1 MKIVTASLAA
11 LWLCLSFVASAQ
23 GAAEFRGSWTLS
35 PSREAGKVQFNLT
48 QRNADGGTSR
58 QQSAWPVTAF
68 HVLDLKAGGK
78 HEVRFVI
85 EHEVGRIECR
95 GFIEDGEGAGAFTF
109 KLSAQYLES
118 LRSRS
123 HLEVDENVQFAQAV
137 RTLSIATDTT
147 IRS

>member
-1 MKIVTASLAA
+1 MKIVTASIAA
-11 LWLCLSFVASAQ
+11 LWLCLSFAASAQ
-23 GAAEFRGSWTLS
+23 GTTEFRGSWTLS
-35 PSREAGKVQFNLT
+35 PSRDVGKVQFNLT

-68 HVLDLKAGGK
+68 NVLDLKAGGK
-78 HEVRFVI
+78 HEVTFVI

-123 HLEVDENVQFAQAV
+123 HVEVDESEQFAQAL
-137 RTLSIATDTT
+137 RTLSIAAETT